1 MSSDDEKKQRIAT
14 FRYGVISDFV
24 GGASLDYGDKERFLR
39 EKSER
44 VWEIPYSNRTGIGR
58 ATILA
63 WIRRYRAAGCRIEGL
78 YPTRRSDR
86 GAFRSLDANVRM
98 AIRQALAEEPTLT
111 VPTLL
116 RRLKQK
122 QHIPSETVINKATV
136 YRFIEKEGLRE
147 KDVSPEDRRKF
158 EAAAPNDLW
167 QSDVLH
173 GPRALVNGVRK
184 KTYLIA
190 IIDDHSRMIVHA
202 AFYSAESLDNFAD
215 ALRQAV
221 TRWGLPQKLYT
232 DNGGCFRAHHLEFVT
247 AALGISLRHARPYK
261 PQGKGKIERWN
272 RTVRQEFLPDILVK
286 STPMQLSALNQALAE
301 WVDGYNERVHSSTEQ
316 APIVR
321 FRKGIACVR
330 PAPPDLLAYFREVE
344 RRLVRQDRTVVLD
357 GRLFEV
363 PTALIGKRV
372 ELRFHRDEPE
382 RVEIFYEGRSFG
394 DAGLLD
400 ASVNAKSGRDW
411 QRSPRQTEPETPLA
425 RPPRTGGQ
433 LFGAVEDG
441 GLS

>member
-1 MSSDDEKKQRIAT
+1 MGSDEEKKQRIAT

-24 GGASLDYGDKERFLR
+24 GGGSLDYGDKERLLR

-44 VWEIPYSNRTGIGR
+44 IYEIPSSRRTGLGR
-58 ATILA
+58 ATILS

-98 AIRQALAEEPTLT
+98 AIRQTLAEEPTLT

-122 QHIPSETVINKATV
+122 QHIPSETLINKATV

-167 QSDVLH
+167 QSDVMH
-173 GPRALVNGVRK
+173 GPRALINGVRK

-190 IIDDHSRMIVHA
+190 IIDDHSRMIMHA
-202 AFYSAESLDNFAD
+202 AFYAAESLDNLEE

-221 TRWGLPQKLYT
+221 IRWGLPQKLYT

-261 PQGKGKIERWN
+261 PQGKGKIERWF
-272 RTVRQEFLPDILVK
+272 RTVRQEFLPDILAK
-286 STPMQLSALNQALAE
+286 SAPMLLAALNEQLAA
-301 WVDGYNERVHSSTEQ
+301 WVDGYNNRDHGSTEQ
-316 APIVR
+316 APLAR

-344 RRLVRQDRTVVLD
+344 RRLVRKDRTAVLD
-357 GRLFEV
+357 GRLFEI
-363 PTALIGKRV
+363 PTVLIDKRV
-372 ELRFHRDEPE
+372 ELRFHKDEPE
-382 RVEIFYEGRSFG
+382 AVEVFYEGRSFG
-394 DAGLLD
+394 YAILLD

-411 QRSPRQTEPETPLA
+411 QRSTRPAAGAEVLPK
-425 RPPRTGGQ
+425 PPRGGGQ
-433 LFGAVEDG
+433 LFGGSEEGAQ
-441 GLS
+441 S

>member
-1 MSSDDEKKQRIAT
+1 LDQEKLTKRERVMMNDDEKKQRIAT

-24 GGASLDYGDKERFLR
+24 GGASLDYGDKERLLR

-44 VWEIPYSNRTGIGR
+44 LYEIPYSSRRGIGR
-58 ATILA
+58 ATILS

-98 AIRQALAEEPTLT
+98 AIRQVLVEEPTLT

-167 QSDVLH
+167 QSDVMH
-173 GPRALVNGVRK
+173 GPRTLVNGVRK
-184 KTYLIA
+184 KTYLVA
-190 IIDDHSRMIVHA
+190 IIDDHSRMIMHA
-202 AFYSAESLDNFAD
+202 AFYSAESLDNFED

-221 TRWGLPQKLYT
+221 VRWGLPQKLYT

-261 PQGKGKIERWN
+261 PQGKGKIERWF

-286 STPMQLSALNQALAE
+286 AAPMQLSDLNQALSD
-301 WVDGYNERVHSSTEQ
+301 WVEVYNGREHSSTEQ
-316 APIVR
+316 TPIAR
-321 FRKGIACVR
+321 YRKGIECVR

-344 RRLVRQDRTVVLD
+344 RRLVRKDRTVLLE
-357 GRLFEV
+357 GRLFEI
-363 PTALIGKRV
+363 PTALIDKRV
-372 ELRFHRDEPE
+372 ELRFQKDEPE
-382 RVEIFYEGRSFG
+382 KVEIFYEG
-394 DAGLLD
+394 L
-400 ASVNAKSGRDW
+400 
-411 QRSPRQTEPETPLA
+411 
-425 RPPRTGGQ
+425 
-433 LFGAVEDG
+433 
-441 GLS
+441 

>member
-1 MSSDDEKKQRIAT
+1 MSSDDERKQRIAT

-24 GGASLDYGDKERFLR
+24 GGASLGYGDKERLLR

-44 VWEIPYSNRTGIGR
+44 LYDIPYSNRREIGR

-63 WIRRYRAAGCRIEGL
+63 WIRRYRAAGGRIEAL
-78 YPTRRSDR
+78 YPTPRSDR
-86 GAFRSLDANVRM
+86 GTFRSLDPNVRM
-98 AIRQALAEEPTLT
+98 AIRQLLAEEPNLT
-111 VPTLL
+111 VPTLV

-122 QHIPSETVINKATV
+122 KAIPSETVVNKATV
-136 YRFIEKEGLRE
+136 YRFIEREGLRE
-147 KDVSPEDRRKF
+147 KDSSAEDRRKF

-167 QSDVLH
+167 QSDVMH

-202 AFYSAESLDNFAD
+202 AFYNAETLDNFED

-261 PQGKGKIERWN
+261 PQGKGKIERWF
-272 RTVRQEFLPDILVK
+272 RTIRQEFLPDIEAK
-286 STPMQLSALNQALAE
+286 AQPMPLAALNQALAD
-301 WVDGYNERVHSSTEQ
+301 WVESYNGRVHSSTEQ
-316 APIVR
+316 TPTAR
-321 FRKGIACVR
+321 YRGGIECVR

-344 RRLVRQDRTVVLD
+344 RRLVRKDRTVVLA
-357 GRLFEV
+357 GRHFEI
-363 PTALIGKRV
+363 PTALIDKRV

-382 RVEIFYEGRSFG
+382 TVEIFYEGRSFG
-394 DAGLLD
+394 YAVLLD
-400 ASVNAKSGRDW
+400 ASVNARSGRDW
-411 QRSPRQTEPETPLA
+411 QRGQRPSEPETPLA
-425 RPPRTGGQ
+425 RPPREGGR
-433 LFGAVEDG
+433 LFGGADDG
-441 GLS
+441 ARP

>member
-1 MSSDDEKKQRIAT
+1 MSSDEEKKQRIAT

-24 GGASLDYGDKERFLR
+24 GGGCLDYGDKERLLR

-44 VWEIPYSNRTGIGR
+44 IYEIPFSNRRGIGR

-86 GAFRSLDANVRM
+86 GAFRSLDSNVRM
-98 AIRQALAEEPTLT
+98 AIRQTLAEEPTLT
-111 VPTLL
+111 VPTLM

-158 EAAAPNDLW
+158 EAASPNDLW
-167 QSDVLH
+167 QSDVMH
-173 GPRALVNGVRK
+173 GPRALINGIRK

-190 IIDDHSRMIVHA
+190 IIDDHSRMIMHA
-202 AFYSAESLDNFAD
+202 AFYAAESLDNLED

-232 DNGGCFRAHHLEFVT
+232 DNGSCFRAHHLEFVT
-247 AALGISLRHARPYK
+247 AALGISLKHARPYK
-261 PQGKGKIERWN
+261 PQGKGKIERWF
-272 RTVRQEFLPDILVK
+272 RTVRLEFLPDIVAKAAPQPL
-286 STPMQLSALNQALAE
+286 TALNQQLSD
-301 WVDGYNERVHSSTEQ
+301 WVDGYNGREHGTTGE
-316 APIVR
+316 APLAR
-321 FRKGIACVR
+321 FRKGISCVR

-344 RRLVRQDRTVVLD
+344 RRLVRKDRTVVLD
-357 GRLFEV
+357 GRLFEI
-363 PTALIGKRV
+363 PTVLIDKRV
-372 ELRFHRDEPE
+372 ELRFHKDEPE
-382 RVEIFYEGRSFG
+382 IVEIFYEGRSFG
-394 DAGLLD
+394 SATLLD

-411 QRSPRQTEPETPLA
+411 QRGRLQPEDMVPLP
-425 RPPRTGGQ
+425 RPPRGGGQ
-433 LFGAVEDG
+433 LFGGSEEGAQT
-441 GLS
+441 

>member
-1 MSSDDEKKQRIAT
+1 MSGDEEKKQRIAT

-24 GGASLDYGDKERFLR
+24 GGASLDYGDKERLLR

-44 VWEIPYSNRTGIGR
+44 IYEIPYSSRAGIGR
-58 ATILA
+58 ATILS

-98 AIRQALAEEPTLT
+98 AIRQTLAEEPTLT
-111 VPTLL
+111 VPTLM

-167 QSDVLH
+167 QSDVMH
-173 GPRALVNGVRK
+173 GPRALINGVRK

-190 IIDDHSRMIVHA
+190 IIDDHSRMIMHA
-202 AFYSAESLDNFAD
+202 SFYGAESLDNLAD

-221 TRWGLPQKLYT
+221 IRWGLPQKLYT

-261 PQGKGKIERWN
+261 PQGKGKIERWF
-272 RTVRQEFLPDILVK
+272 RTVRQEFLPDILAK
-286 STPMQLSALNQALAE
+286 AAPLQLSTLNEQLAA
-301 WVDGYNERVHSSTEQ
+301 WVDGYNSRDHGSTEQ
-316 APIVR
+316 APLLR

-344 RRLVRQDRTVVLD
+344 RRLVRKDRTVVLD
-357 GRLFEV
+357 GRLFEI
-363 PTALIGKRV
+363 PTVLIDKRV
-372 ELRFHRDEPE
+372 ELRFQKDEPE
-382 RVEIFYEGRSFG
+382 VVEVFYEGRSFG
-394 DAGLLD
+394 YATLLD

-411 QRSPRQTEPETPLA
+411 QRGRRPVEAAAPLPRPA
-425 RPPRTGGQ
+425 RGGGQ
-433 LFGAVEDG
+433 LFGGSEEGA
-441 GLS
+441 SS